1 MNKKPIILGIE
12 SSCDETAASIITENE
27 QGMPTILSSIVSS
40 QIDVHKEFGG
50 VVPELAARSHME
62 KIDLVTKKALDESGV
77 KMEDLDAIATTA
89 GPGLIV
95 CLSVG
100 LSFGKAMASSLN
112 KPFIAV
118 NHLEG
123 HSLSPKLNSEL
134 NYPYL
139 LLLIS
144 GGHTQFLSVQGLG
157 SYKRLGTTIDD
168 AVGEAFDKT
177 AKLLGIEFPGG
188 PQIEVYAKKGDPNR
202 YKLPKPILHKGGC
215 NLSFAGL
222 KTAVL
227 RISKKIKTDQEKF
240 DLAASFQKTIEE
252 ILYKKSKTAFS
263 EYKKINKL
271 NKNKFV
277 VAGGVAANKK
287 IRKMIT
293 SLCEE
298 ENFEAIFPSISL
310 CGDNAAMIAMVGLEK
325 FKLNQFSMLDHPAK
339 PRWALDEDA
348 IFLKGPGL
356 KLNINK

>member
-27 QGMPTILSSIVSS
+27 QGIPTILSSIVSS
-40 QIDVHKEFGG
+40 QVDVHKEFGG
-50 VVPELAARSHME
+50 VVPELAARSHVE
-62 KIDLVTKKALDESGV
+62 KIDSITKKAIDDSGI
-77 KMEDLDAIATTA
+77 KIEDIDAISATA

-123 HSLSPKLNSEL
+123 HALSPKLNFEL

-188 PQIEVYAKKGDPNR
+188 PQIEVYAKKGDPNK
-202 YKLPKPILHKGGC
+202 YLLPKPIFHRGGC

-227 RISKKIKTDQEKF
+227 KISKQIKTDQEKY

-252 ILYKKSKTAFS
+252 ILYKKSKIAFGQF
-263 EYKKINKL
+263 KKISKKD
-271 NKNKFV
+271 KNKFI
-277 VAGGVAANKK
+277 VAGGVAANKR
-287 IRKMIT
+287 IREILIN
-293 SLCEE
+293 LCEE
-298 ENFEAIFPSISL
+298 ECFEAVFPPINL

-325 FKLNQFSMLDHPAK
+325 FKLNQFSQLDCPAK
-339 PRWALDEDA
+339 PRWPLDEDA
-348 IFLKGPGL
+348 VFLKGAGV
-356 KLNINK
+356 KL

>member
-1 MNKKPIILGIE
+1 MKKKPIILGIE

-27 QGMPTILSSIVSS
+27 QGKPIILSNIVSS
-40 QIDVHKEFGG
+40 QVDVHKEFGG
-50 VVPELAARSHME
+50 VVPELAARSHIE
-62 KIDLVTKKALDESGV
+62 KIDLITKKAINESGV
-77 KMEDLDAIATTA
+77 KMDKIDAIASTA

-100 LSFGKAMASSLN
+100 LSFGKTIASSLG

-123 HSLSPKLNSEL
+123 HALSPKLNSDL

-144 GGHTQFLSVQGLG
+144 GGHTQFLSVKKLG
-157 SYKRLGTTIDD
+157 AYKRLGTTIDD

-188 PQIEVYAKKGDPNR
+188 PQIEIYAKKGDPNK
-202 YKLPKPILHKGGC
+202 YDLPKPIFHKGGC

-227 RISKKIKTDQEKF
+227 KISKKIKTEQEKF

-252 ILYKKSKTAFS
+252 ILYKKTKVAFQ
-263 EYKKINKL
+263 EFRNINTDD
-271 NKNKFV
+271 KNKFV

-287 IRKMIT
+287 IRNMLE
-293 SLCEE
+293 SLCE
-298 ENFEAIFPSISL
+298 
-310 CGDNAAMIAMVGLEK
+310 
-325 FKLNQFSMLDHPAK
+325 
-339 PRWALDEDA
+339 
-348 IFLKGPGL
+348 
-356 KLNINK
+356 